1 MSFGTDLTQGSV
13 LKKYI
18 FFIIPIFLSSFMQ
31 QLYNTADVLV
41 VGNFVGDSALA
52 AVGSTGS
59 ITHLILNLFL
69 GLSLGTNVVCARFF
83 GANNTEGLSRTTHTS
98 VLLAII
104 SGIFLAIV
112 GVVFSKDLLIL
123 MGTPHDVIDEATLY
137 MKIFFLGSPA
147 SMLYNFGSSV
157 LRAVGDTKRPLY
169 IMLFSGLVNVLLNL
183 FCVLVLKIGVAGV
196 AIGTVASQI
205 VSAIIVLYL
214 LAKNNS
220 DFKLRFSK
228 LKIHKRELMQIIA
241 IGIPSGLNGITFSAS
256 NVIIQSTINSFGKAA
271 VAGASAAGNIDGY
284 GFLFLAAVEQ
294 GAITF
299 VGQNMGAKQYN
310 RVKKIA
316 KIAIS
321 VGFFLTFITFCAM
334 FFAGETMLGLFADE
348 ASRCSVV
355 EMGMIKL
362 MCSTVMHFVFV
373 PAQALSGVLKGM
385 GRAVSVTV
393 INITCTCI
401 TRILWILFI
410 FPLNPTLETLYIVY
424 PISWALASVATII
437 VYFPLRNKSFK

>member
-1 MSFGTDLTQGSV
+1 MSIGADLTQGSV

-18 FFIIPIFLSSFMQ
+18 FFIIPIIISSFMQ
-31 QLYNTADVLV
+31 QLYNTADILV

-59 ITHLILNLFL
+59 ITHLILTLFL
-69 GLSLGTNVVCARFF
+69 GLSIGTNVVCARFF
-83 GANNTEGLSRTTHTS
+83 GANNKEGLSRATHTS

-104 SGIFLAIV
+104 SGIFLAVV
-112 GVVFSKDLLIL
+112 GFIFSKDLLVL
-123 MGTPHDVIDEATLY
+123 MGTPYDVIDEATLY

-169 IMLFSGLVNVLLNL
+169 IMLFAGLVNVLLNL

-196 AIGTVASQI
+196 AIGTVAAQI
-205 VSAIIVLYL
+205 VSAAIVLYI

-228 LKIHKRELMQIIA
+228 LKIHKRELVQIIA

-299 VGQNMGAKQYN
+299 VGQNMGAKKYD

-316 KIAIS
+316 KSAIS
-321 VGFFLTFITFCAM
+321 VGFFLTFITFCIT
-334 FFAGETMLGLFADE
+334 FFGGETILGQFANE
-348 ASRCSVV
+348 SSRSSVV
-355 EMGMIKL
+355 EMGMIKMMYTTAL
-362 MCSTVMHFVFV
+362 HFIFV
-373 PAQALSGVLKGM
+373 PSQALSGVLKGM

-393 INITCTCI
+393 INIACTCV
-401 TRILWILFI
+401 TRILWILFV

-424 PISWALASVATII
+424 PISWVLSSFATIV
-437 VYFPLRNKSFK
+437 VYFALRNKSFK